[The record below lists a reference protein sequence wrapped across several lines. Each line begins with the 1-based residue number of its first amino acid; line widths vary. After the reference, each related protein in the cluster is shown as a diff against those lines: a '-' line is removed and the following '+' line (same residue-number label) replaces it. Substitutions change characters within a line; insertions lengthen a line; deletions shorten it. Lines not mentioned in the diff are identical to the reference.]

1 MIALHPPLS
10 GMPLAFVMLL
20 SCVEAARTWPSL
32 RTKLMV
38 TRRILILAVVV
49 STILAFLSGYQASS
63 PLGEIPADIQ
73 SAVGRH
79 HAYGRLLLINALLM
93 LSFAW
98 LGGRALH
105 GRKTLMFLY
114 GVSLVAQLAL
124 SLFVGYLGGDLVFG
138 YGVGVTAT
146 K

>member
-1 MIALHPPLS
+1 M
-10 GMPLAFVMLL
+10 
-20 SCVEAARTWPSL
+20 WPSL
-32 RTKLMV
+32 GAKLVV
-38 TRRILILAVVV
+38 TRRILILAVVL
-49 STILAFLSGYQASS
+49 STIFAFLSGYQASS
-63 PLGEIPADIQ
+63 PLGEIPADIK

-93 LSFAW
+93 VSFAW

-105 GRKTLMFLY
+105 GRKTLRFLY

>member
-1 MIALHPPLS
+1 M
-10 GMPLAFVMLL
+10 
-20 SCVEAARTWPSL
+20 WPSL
-32 RTKLMV
+32 RAKLLV
-38 TRRILILAVVV
+38 TRRILIFAVVV
-49 STILAFLSGYQASS
+49 STALAFMSGYQASS
-63 PLGEIPADIQ
+63 PLGDVSADIQ

-93 LSFAW
+93 VSFAW

-105 GRKTLMFLY
+105 GRKTLLFLY
-114 GVSLVAQLAL
+114 SVSLVTQLAL

-138 YGVGVTAT
+138 YGVGVTAP

>member
-1 MIALHPPLS
+1 
-10 GMPLAFVMLL
+10 MPLAFVTLL
-20 SCVEAARTWPSL
+20 CCVEAARIVPS
-32 RTKLMV
+32 TGAKLVV
-38 TRRILILAVVV
+38 TRRILILAVAL

-63 PLGEIPADIQ
+63 PLGDISADIE

-93 LSFAW
+93 VSFAW

-105 GRKTLMFLY
+105 GRKTLMLLY